1 MFGLNHLRLRGVLEM
16 GRDLNQR
23 ETSVILNSMKR
34 LSSMCDSPTLYI
46 GHTRA
51 IERALLMLEDAL
63 NGHHGNL
70 SEMMQGRSHEALGN
84 FDLMRDSIKK
94 TQEHI
99 EEIHASIK
107 KGEYQ

>member
-1 MFGLNHLRLRGVLEM
+1 M

-34 LSSMCDSPTLYI
+34 LSAMCHSPTLYI

-63 NGHHGNL
+63 NGHPDNL
-70 SEMMQGRSHEALGN
+70 MEMMQGRSHEALGN
-84 FDLMRDSIKK
+84 FDLMRDSINK
-94 TQEHI
+94 TQQHI
-99 EEIHASIK
+99 DEMHASIK
-107 KGEYQ
+107 AGDYQ